1 MDGKMN
7 MEVEGVY
14 EKLGIGMPY
23 KIMCKYYSGM
33 TLYKRM
39 LVDIIMKKW
48 KPKIKVDIDIEMVR
62 NKMDMDDSNGKVYK
76 IVSENSNAVYIGST
90 IFEIEDRL
98 RKHMLDYEFYDKYK
112 YHYCSSYEVLKSG
125 KCSVLLL
132 EDNIGKNELLVKES
146 KYINDNL
153 DRCVNLV
160 DPLSR
165 RRIFEKDEE
174 NKKREIESRKYMI
187 KLVCQEINDGNVKIE
202 SMEDMYLLYMKKY
215 NEILC
220 EKRKMDEEYYG
231 TLIEFYRLR
240 NINV

>member
-1 MDGKMN
+1 MN

-98 RKHMLDYEFYDKYK
+98 RKHMLDYEFYEKYK

-174 NKKREIESRKYMI
+174 SKKREIESRKYMI

>member
-1 MDGKMN
+1 

-98 RKHMLDYEFYDKYK
+98 RKHMLDYEFYEKYK

-174 NKKREIESRKYMI
+174 SKKREIESRKYMI

-220 EKRKMDEEYYG
+220 EKRKMDKEYYG